1 MRQPLGQHRWL
12 IVATLLSL
20 ITMSC
25 GDTQRGR
32 DTRRAGALD
41 VSVTAYCIRGET
53 ASGVR
58 TRRGIVAADPDV
70 LPLGTVIRLSGL
82 ERHNGRYV
90 VRDTGREIKGNDVD
104 IFMPDCDAAKEFG
117 RQKGRARIVRL
128 AGPTR

>member
-1 MRQPLGQHRWL
+1 M
-12 IVATLLSL
+12 LLSL
-20 ITMSC
+20 IAMSC

-32 DTRRAGALD
+32 DTSRVAALD
-41 VSVTAYCIRGET
+41 VSVTAYCISGET
-53 ASGVR
+53 ASGVG

-70 LPLGTVIRLSGL
+70 LPLGTIIRLSGL

-117 RQKGRARIVRL
+117 RQQGRARIVRL

>member
-1 MRQPLGQHRWL
+1 MWL
-12 IVATLLSL
+12 ITAAMLLSL
-20 ITMSC
+20 IALSA
-25 GDTQRGR
+25 DKAQPGR
-32 DTRRAGALD
+32 DPRRVASLE
-41 VSVTAYCIRGET
+41 VSVTAYCIKGET

-104 IFMPDCDAAKEFG
+104 VFMPDCDAAKEFG
-117 RQKGRARIVRL
+117 RQHGRARIVSVAR
-128 AGPTR
+128 PTR

>member
-1 MRQPLGQHRWL
+1 MLLGL
-12 IVATLLSL
+12 IAVGADKARRLGAVTRVASL
-20 ITMSC
+20 E
-25 GDTQRGR
+25 
-32 DTRRAGALD
+32 
-41 VSVTAYCIRGET
+41 VSVTAYCIKGET
-53 ASGVR
+53 ASGVH

-82 ERHNGRYV
+82 GRHNGRYV

-117 RQKGRARIVRL
+117 RQQGRARIVRV

>member
-1 MRQPLGQHRWL
+1 M
-12 IVATLLSL
+12 ASL
-20 ITMSC
+20 E
-25 GDTQRGR
+25 
-32 DTRRAGALD
+32 
-41 VSVTAYCIRGET
+41 VSVTAYCIKGET

-117 RQKGRARIVRL
+117 RQHGRARIVRV
-128 AGPTR
+128 ARPTR